1 MLIFNTFAGWLRWNC
16 RRLKEYKSINTS
28 QFSFT
33 IPESLF
39 ADEMNEIEAK
49 PASSIEI
56 TPERTKSKHKRQPK
70 TEGDTEAMPGLLLSG
85 RSSTESTDRKE
96 DKPRTTLRKLRNA
109 QMLESSLRAVGTP
122 PKNRRNRYE
131 QEEDAEEGC
140 SSSINASQFED
151 TGLPGPTKDVE
162 FSKLMTRKSTQ
173 ELQTRDCN
181 DAKDNSGVGGV
192 ESRMSG
198 TLELLKHRLER
209 TWKGQ
214 VDDMDSTPADEA
226 AGDNGLP
233 GRSAGPLKIEST
245 RSFKMLSAPSEAESK
260 LLSLIQQLRR
270 AKIQSIQ
277 SYSRSV
283 MDSVARR
290 EVSAKEQDS
299 IGGEDVAVARSVA
312 EMAMEFTRIEVG
324 IGELYVRL
332 RRHPLM
338 MCGCSFCRMTLG
350 TA

>member
-1 MLIFNTFAGWLRWNC
+1 MLIFNTFAGLLRWNC

-28 QFSFT
+28 QFNFNV
-33 IPESLF
+33 PESLF

-109 QMLESSLRAVGTP
+109 QVLDSSLRAVGTP

-140 SSSINASQFED
+140 SSSVNASQFED
-151 TGLPGPTKDVE
+151 TGLPGLTKDVE

-173 ELQTRDCN
+173 ELQIRDCN
-181 DAKDNSGVGGV
+181 DAKDNSVVGGV

-214 VDDMDSTPADEA
+214 VDDMDSTPVDEA
-226 AGDNGLP
+226 ADDNGLP
-233 GRSAGPLKIEST
+233 AAPLKIEAAR
-245 RSFKMLSAPSEAESK
+245 RSKMLSAPSEAESK

-290 EVSAKEQDS
+290 EVSAKELDS

-338 MCGCSFCRMTLG
+338 MCGCSFRRMTLG